1 MKKKKSNQ
9 IIFSEASQALKA
21 LLEGCDK
28 SMPRIREIQ
37 IYLLEETPEGLALS
51 LEWKKEY
58 TKLKKRAERWEGDIE
73 EPEMAKS
80 EKPPTLLN

>member
-51 LEWKKEY
+51 LEWKKKY
-58 TKLKKRAERWEGDIE
+58 TKLKKRAERWEPESDIE
-73 EPEMAKS
+73 EMAKS